1 MSDSTG
7 PQNPPKPAVAGG
19 EGPLSAETCR
29 AIAAALGAELETAP
43 YTYRGPGRCM
53 RCAWTCRPM
62 LSGCAW
68 CCGRSYGAPMYH
80 VGDTPI
86 VFKRIE
92 KVALYPGLEV
102 IFWRYGPRG
111 FLLVAQNGKVATAS

>member
-1 MSDSTG
+1 MSSATLPEDRSGAAADGDS
-7 PQNPPKPAVAGG
+7 
-19 EGPLSAETCR
+19 GPLSAETCR
-29 AIAAALGAELETAP
+29 AIAEVLGAELETAP
-43 YTYRGPGRCM
+43 YTYRG
-53 RCAWTCRPM
+53 RPVYEVCLDLPADVVSVRM
-62 LSGCAW
+62 VLWPELRRADV
-68 CCGRSYGAPMYH
+68 H

-111 FLLVAQNGKVATAS
+111 FLLVARNGRVATAS

>member
-1 MSDSTG
+1 MSSATG
-7 PQNPPKPAVAGG
+7 SQESPKPAVTDDG
-19 EGPLSAETCR
+19 GPLTAETCR
-29 AIAAALGAELETAP
+29 AIAAVLGAELETAP
-43 YTYRGPGRCM
+43 YTYRG
-53 RCAWTCRPM
+53 RPVYEVR
-62 LSGCAW
+62 LDLPADAIGVRLVLWPELRRADV
-68 CCGRSYGAPMYH
+68 H

-111 FLLVAQNGKVATAS
+111 FLLVARNGKVATAS

>member
-1 MSDSTG
+1 MSSATG
-7 PQNPPKPAVAGG
+7 SQESPKPAMTDDG
-19 EGPLSAETCR
+19 GPLTAETCR

-43 YTYRGPGRCM
+43 YTYRG
-53 RCAWTCRPM
+53 RPVYEVR
-62 LSGCAW
+62 LDLPADAIGVRLVLWPELRRADV
-68 CCGRSYGAPMYH
+68 Y
-80 VGDTPI
+80 VGETPI

-111 FLLVAQNGKVATAS
+111 FLLVARNGRVATAS

>member
-1 MSDSTG
+1 MSSATG
-7 PQNPPKPAVAGG
+7 PQENSGATVSGG
-19 EGPLSAETCR
+19 GGPLSAETCR

-43 YTYRGPGRCM
+43 YTYRGQPVYEVRLALPADAVGVRM
-53 RCAWTCRPM
+53 VLWPELCR
-62 LSGCAW
+62 ADV
-68 CCGRSYGAPMYH
+68 H

-92 KVALYPGLEV
+92 EVAIYPELEV

-111 FLLVAQNGKVATAS
+111 FLLVARNGRVATAS

>member
-7 PQNPPKPAVAGG
+7 PQDPPKPAVAGDG
-19 EGPLSAETCR
+19 GPLSAETCR
-29 AIAAALGAELETAP
+29 AIAEALGTDLETAP
-43 YTYRGPGRCM
+43 YTYRG
-53 RCAWTCRPM
+53 RPVYEVR
-62 LSGCAW
+62 LDLPADAIGVRLVLWPELRRADV
-68 CCGRSYGAPMYH
+68 H

-111 FLLVAQNGKVATAS
+111 FLLVARNGKVATAS

>member
-1 MSDSTG
+1 MSDPSGSQERT
-7 PQNPPKPAVAGG
+7 KAAAAGDG
-19 EGPLSAETCR
+19 GPLSAETCR

-43 YTYRGPGRCM
+43 YKYRG
-53 RCAWTCRPM
+53 RPVYEVR
-62 LSGCAW
+62 LELPDDAIGVRLVLWPELQRADV
-68 CCGRSYGAPMYH
+68 H

-111 FLLVAQNGKVATAS
+111 FLLVARNGKVATAS